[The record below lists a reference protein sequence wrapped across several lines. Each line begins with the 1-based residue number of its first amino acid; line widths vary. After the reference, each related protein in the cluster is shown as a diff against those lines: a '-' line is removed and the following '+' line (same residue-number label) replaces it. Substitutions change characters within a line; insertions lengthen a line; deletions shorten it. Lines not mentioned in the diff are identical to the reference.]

1 MASIQLGSDMT
12 GETSSLLRSTEG
24 SERCSTGVSL
34 LRSSWEAVASFDKAS
49 AREFSALGMCLA

>member
-1 MASIQLGSDMT
+1 MGSIQLGSDMV

-34 LRSSWEAVASFDKAS
+34 LRSSWEAVSNFAEAC
-49 AREFSALGMCLA
+49 AREFSAIGMCLT